1 MTGTCRQSSLAF
13 VSVERRILAKLS
25 VMVLALWTADAPA
38 TLLYV
43 DAGSANPNPPYAD
56 WSTAAT
62 NIQDAIDA
70 ASSGDLIW
78 VTNGVY
84 RFGGKAVAST
94 LTNRVTLDKS
104 LTVQSVNGPFVTSI
118 LGAGATNGPSA
129 LRCAWLTDGA
139 ALIGFT
145 LRAGATPASGNL
157 ITNESGGGVWCASSN
172 ALVSNCVI
180 TSNTA
185 VQYGGGVYGGTLRNC
200 WISSNG
206 SISTEGGGA
215 CDAILN
221 NCTVFSNSVYG
232 VYQAQRAA
240 ICINCI
246 LYSNQLANYSGGT
259 FSYCCTTP
267 LPSGPGCFTNAPQL
281 LADNRHLASSSPCR
295 GAGISVAAGTD
306 LFGQPWNNPPS
317 IGCVEFGLAPLI
329 FGPPKLQ
336 LTGNPVGF
344 TVGVIL
350 AGGAGAFKLLLDAGW
365 HAP

>member
-13 VSVERRILAKLS
+13 VSVERRILARLS

-129 LRCAWLTDGA
+129 VRCAWLTDGA
-139 ALIGFT
+139 GLIGFT
-145 LRAGATPASGNL
+145 LRAGATLTGGGAATQN
-157 ITNESGGGVWCASSN
+157 GGGVWCASSN
-172 ALVSNCVI
+172 ATVANCI
-180 TSNTA
+180 LEANTA
-185 VQYGGGVYGGTLRNC
+185 SSCGGAAYQGTLNNC
-200 WISSNG
+200 WIISNSVPG
-206 SISTEGGGA
+206 SFGGGA
-215 CDAILN
+215 CNSFLN
-221 NCTVFSNSVYG
+221 NCTVVSNSGVG
-232 VYQAQRAA
+232 VYQAPSAA
-240 ICINCI
+240 MCANCI
-246 LYSNQLANYSGGT
+246 IYFNLPFNYSAGI
-259 FSYCCTTP
+259 FSYSCTTP
-267 LPSGPGCFTNAPQL
+267 LPSGAGCFTNAPQL
-281 LADNRHLASSSPCR
+281 LADNLHLASSSPCR
-295 GAGISVAAGTD
+295 GAGIS
-306 LFGQPWNNPPS
+306 LP
-317 IGCVEFGLAPLI
+317 
-329 FGPPKLQ
+329 
-336 LTGNPVGF
+336 
-344 TVGVIL
+344 
-350 AGGAGAFKLLLDAGW
+350 GARAV
-365 HAP
+365 